1 MYYKRLINGDKDKL
15 IVKISIF
22 TLLINLL
29 IFMCIFNTVKAGA
42 DKKNSRNNV
51 AYIQIINY
59 ALPSVKVLNFDEEDM
74 SENSYSIK
82 NLALSLIGVDIYN
95 PEKILSK
102 EVSCFN
108 GDVSESKMAFNDN
121 KDNGDTGDFSLNSSD
136 ISKESA
142 GDKTSS
148 DSKST
153 TSAAYDPKLKKTLD
167 ESKPEVLI
175 YHSHTTE
182 SYKPYNEDDFDDDH
196 NVCAVGDEL
205 VKELEQNYGISAIND
220 KTLHNAV
227 YTKSYTRSG
236 ETLDKY
242 LKKYGDFKMIIDMHR
257 DSSPS
262 KDAVTAKING
272 ENVAKFMFVMA
283 RKNPHYS
290 KNIALVNGLL
300 SITNKYFPQLC
311 IGSGIYPYDYGTNYF
326 NQAKSNNAFL
336 IEIGSQVNTLD
347 EAKATQ
353 KYIARIIAE
362 YLNGKK

>member
-1 MYYKRLINGDKDKL
+1 MYYNKLINKDKDKT
-15 IVKISIF
+15 IVEISLL

-29 IFMCIFNTVKAGA
+29 IFMCVFNKVKASS
-42 DKKNSRNNV
+42 DKKYSKNNMSYV
-51 AYIQIINY
+51 QIINY
-59 ALPSVKVLNFDEEDM
+59 TLPSVKVLNFDQEDM

-95 PEKILSK
+95 PQKILAK
-102 EVSCFN
+102 EVSCF
-108 GDVSESKMAFNDN
+108 DSDMLESKMAFNNSKSNTSD
-121 KDNGDTGDFSLNSSD
+121 DFSLNSSD
-136 ISKESA
+136 ISKVSSES
-142 GDKTSS
+142 KNSNNSKNTVSS
-148 DSKST
+148 V
-153 TSAAYDPKLKKTLD
+153 YDPKLKKTLD

-175 YHSHTTE
+175 YHSHTSE
-182 SYKPYNEDDFDDDH
+182 SYVPYNEDDFDASH

-220 KTLHNAV
+220 KTLHDVV
-227 YTKSYTRSG
+227 YNKSYTRSG

-262 KDAVTAKING
+262 KAAVTAKMNG

-283 RKNPHYS
+283 RKNPHYD
-290 KNIALVNGLL
+290 KNIAMVNSMV
-300 SITNKYFPQLC
+300 SITNKYFPQ
-311 IGSGIYPYDYGTNYF
+311 IFNGIYYYDYGTNYF
-326 NQAKSNNAFL
+326 NQAKSNNAYL
-336 IEIGSQVNTLD
+336 LEIGSQVNTLD
-347 EAKATQ
+347 EAKASQ

>member
-1 MYYKRLINGDKDKL
+1 MHYKRLINEDKDQL
-15 IVKISIF
+15 ILKISVF
-22 TLLINLL
+22 TLLVNLL
-29 IFMCIFNTVKAGA
+29 IFMCIFNKVKAGT
-42 DKKNSRNNV
+42 DKKYSRNNI

-74 SENSYSIK
+74 GENSYSIK
-82 NLALSLIGVDIYN
+82 NLALSLIGLDIYN

-108 GDVSESKMAFNDN
+108 GSVSESKMAFNDN
-121 KDNGDTGDFSLNSSD
+121 NDNGDFSLNSSD
-136 ISKESA
+136 ISKESTK
-142 GDKTSS
+142 DKISGN
-148 DSKST
+148 SKNTISVV
-153 TSAAYDPKLKKTLD
+153 YDPKLKKPLD

-227 YTKSYTRSG
+227 YNKSYTRSG

-242 LKKYGDFKMIIDMHR
+242 LNKYGNFKMIIDMHR
-257 DSSPS
+257 DSSSS

-272 ENVAKFMFVMA
+272 ENVARFMFVMA

>member
-1 MYYKRLINGDKDKL
+1 MYYNKLINEDKDKL
-15 IVKISIF
+15 IIKISIF

-29 IFMCIFNTVKAGA
+29 IFMCIFNKVKAGS
-42 DKKNSRNNV
+42 DKKYSRNNLSYV
-51 AYIQIINY
+51 QIINY
-59 ALPSVKVLNFDEEDM
+59 TLPSVKVLNFDEEDM
-74 SENSYSIK
+74 VENSYSIK
-82 NLALSLIGVDIYN
+82 NLALSVIGIDIYN

-102 EVSCFN
+102 EISCF
-108 GDVSESKMAFNDN
+108 DSDDMSDSKMAFNN
-121 KDNGDTGDFSLNSSD
+121 NQNSSNVGDFNLNSSD
-136 ISKESA
+136 ISKV
-142 GDKTSS
+142 SS
-148 DSKST
+148 ENNNSSNSKNTVSPV
-153 TSAAYDPKLKKTLD
+153 YDPKLKKPLD

-182 SYKPYNEDDFDDDH
+182 SYKPYNQDDFDDDH

-236 ETLDKY
+236 ETVDKY
-242 LKKYGDFKMIIDMHR
+242 MKKYGDFKMIIDMHR
-257 DSSPS
+257 DSSPDKTS
-262 KDAVTAKING
+262 VTTKING

-283 RKNPHYS
+283 RKNPHYA
-290 KNIALVNGLL
+290 KNIAMVNSLVSL
-300 SITNKYFPQLC
+300 TNKYFPQMFN
-311 IGSGIYPYDYGTNYF
+311 GIYYYDYGTNYF

-353 KYIARIIAE
+353 KYIARVIAE